1 MNRGEVRWHTF
12 KPPDKRR
19 PVVVVTRQGAL
30 PYLSAVVV
38 APITSTVRNI
48 PSEVYLDQ
56 ADGVQ
61 HPCAAN
67 CDNLQTVRVRD
78 LSAPWATLNPIRL
91 AELDRALRFALG
103 CECLGE

>member
-12 KPPDKRR
+12 KAPDKRR

-30 PYLSAVVV
+30 SYLTGIVV
-38 APITSTVRNI
+38 APITTRVRDI

-56 ADGVQ
+56 ADGLLG
-61 HPCAAN
+61 PCTAN
-67 CDNLQTVRVRD
+67 CDNLQTVQLRD
-78 LSAPWATLNPIRL
+78 LSAPWATLIPERL

-103 CECLGE
+103 CECPGE